1 MNAIKEMYNK
11 EYTVRPKARKNDLH
25 VVKNECRT
33 EDCVTVNG
41 KTMTRHELNEKL
53 AYFYEH
59 GGPIME
65 M

>member
-1 MNAIKEMYNK
+1 MYNPTCAVAVK
-11 EYTVRPKARKNDLH
+11 SKRNNLH
-25 VVKNECRT
+25 LVKDECRT
-33 EDCVTVNG
+33 EDCVNVNG